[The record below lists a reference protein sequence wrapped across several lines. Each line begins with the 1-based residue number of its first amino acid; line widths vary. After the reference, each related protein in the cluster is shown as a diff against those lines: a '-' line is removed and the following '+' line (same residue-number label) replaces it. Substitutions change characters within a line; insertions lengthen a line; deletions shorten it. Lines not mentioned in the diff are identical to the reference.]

1 MSLHLRRR
9 QDVQQWRPD
18 LEYHAQFGAGASL
31 PTFSPSESAL
41 CFRRAS
47 MNLSHPHISRKPR
60 LSLTIRSM
68 VDEPQLINSSWVR
81 PSARPMTSGDR
92 NWSSTTGA
100 ILMVSL
106 MIFSTWIQVID
117 NESTLEEAPVPRFLS
132 ASDTLSSDAQPNSSQ
147 PSTNYGSANNL
158 LVGDYPAF
166 TNARILAN
174 IPLTLNASG
183 VLPSTA
189 VVLSLIHI

>member
-1 MSLHLRRR
+1 
-9 QDVQQWRPD
+9 
-18 LEYHAQFGAGASL
+18 
-31 PTFSPSESAL
+31 
-41 CFRRAS
+41 
-47 MNLSHPHISRKPR
+47 
-60 LSLTIRSM
+60 
-68 VDEPQLINSSWVR
+68 
-81 PSARPMTSGDR
+81 
-92 NWSSTTGA
+92 
-100 ILMVSL
+100 MVSL

-132 ASDTLSSDAQPNSSQ
+132 ASDTLSSDAQTNSSQ
-147 PSTNYGSANNL
+147 PSTNYGSATNL

-189 VVLSLIHI
+189 VVSSATLELRCQKIAQLDTGDTALYPARLLTEFDEANATHNVSDSFNRFFGKKIRGLTIGI

>member
-1 MSLHLRRR
+1 
-9 QDVQQWRPD
+9 
-18 LEYHAQFGAGASL
+18 
-31 PTFSPSESAL
+31 
-41 CFRRAS
+41 
-47 MNLSHPHISRKPR
+47 
-60 LSLTIRSM
+60 
-68 VDEPQLINSSWVR
+68 
-81 PSARPMTSGDR
+81 
-92 NWSSTTGA
+92 
-100 ILMVSL
+100 MVSL

-132 ASDTLSSDAQPNSSQ
+132 ASDTLSSDAQTNSSQ

-189 VVLSLIHI
+189 VVSSATQAVRCQKIAQCDTGVPALTPDCLL